1 MWKTLTIGAC
11 LLETKKLTS
20 VKEMPYFFIAAVVS
34 VFIYIIAAISLFG
47 IAIAFLLLGVV
58 LLTNAIMI
66 GSIRGNGVRI
76 HKNQFPEIYE
86 RVVSLSEAMDLKKVP
101 DVFVIHSEGAFNA
114 FATRFMGRNMV
125 VIYSEVFE
133 LAREQAGKELD
144 FIIAHELAHIK
155 RNHVWKNILT
165 MPANFIPFLAEAYSR
180 ACEYTCDRY
189 AAHYIGDG
197 AAAKRALTI
206 LSVGKVLYKDVDEHT
221 YLEQIH
227 SESNVA
233 VWFSELLSTHPILP
247 KRIQAVGQ
255 FMDMENTP
263 NFQPNTG
270 KIAIGAVISS
280 VILFAAYI
288 AAIFYLVFS
297 FGILATF
304 TSIFDD
310 DYEIEDYEY
319 ETVLSDDATPLMEA
333 AAYGDLNEVEA
344 LLLAG
349 SALQEKDGDS
359 TTALHYAVYNDEVTV
374 ADYLLKQG
382 ANPNDE
388 DYFSTVLNTAL
399 LNGSYEI
406 AELLYSFGADPAKAD
421 VDGYSAFDMLEV
433 ETLEEFEAFLFD

>member
-1 MWKTLTIGAC
+1 M
-11 LLETKKLTS
+11 ETKKLTS